1 LTKSDFKAAVE
12 DYVRHYQIFK
22 RANATALE
30 CQRVL
35 LRACADWHSR
45 PIATIRMQEIDKL
58 LCLIRDGNG
67 EGTKPRPYLAN
78 KVFSLLRTFFDYCAK
93 PAVGKVKTS
102 PMIGIDKP
110 FDKERPRDRFFKDDE
125 ITAIWRAADAIEG
138 SEGRFLK
145 LLLLTGKR
153 KGALARMRWEH
164 IDETWFW
171 EPPRSELANKR
182 LHPIPYRRWRNACLV
197 RDNNRG
203 SCFQGLS
210 KGRTTSMPVPC
221 TAACDA

>member
-1 LTKSDFKAAVE
+1 
-12 DYVRHYQIFK
+12 
-22 RANATALE
+22 
-30 CQRVL
+30 
-35 LRACADWHSR
+35 
-45 PIATIRMQEIDKL
+45 
-58 LCLIRDGNG
+58 
-67 EGTKPRPYLAN
+67 
-78 KVFSLLRTFFDYCAK
+78 
-93 PAVGKVKTS
+93 
-102 PMIGIDKP
+102 MIGIDKP

-153 KGALARMRWEH
+153 EGALARMRWEH